1 MKTTN
6 LILMS
11 GICLVGLMGCSQDP
25 HVRRTTAAGTAAGA
39 LIGGVIGH
47 QSGETGKGAAL
58 GAAVGGLAGHA
69 IGSEQQQQRAE
80 DRPGVTYADTHSRNF
95 TSGDYIAVMTPDEI
109 KILQQRAEASGRRHY
124 ELTDFL
130 TDQEKLNL
138 RQRAARE
145 SEIGR

>member
-1 MKTTN
+1 M
-6 LILMS
+6 
-11 GICLVGLMGCSQDP
+11 
-25 HVRRTTAAGTAAGA
+25 
-39 LIGGVIGH
+39 
-47 QSGETGKGAAL
+47 